1 MNRRGDI
8 VDFIEF
14 IAVAKEHYQ
23 WLFGG
28 LGTSLIAGFLFN
40 KQRASQKQT
49 VKDKSVGI
57 QAGRDV
63 RAEVTRIEKNDVHK
77 R

>member
-1 MNRRGDI
+1 M
-8 VDFIEF
+8 DFIESF

-28 LGTSLIAGFLFN
+28 LGASLIAGFIFN

-49 VKDKSVGI
+49 IKDNSVGI